1 MRQLKV
7 FVSPEIFQTELF
19 CLKTCHTFLKK
30 EFQTLDEVYPQ
41 AELKKKSKDFSAD
54 DCLWFWTKDWRRTIN
69 EISNFSLKQKCLIS
83 VLSTTEQ
90 KSSVWGVLFETLK
103 VTIPSNVM
111 LVAHSPLSYRFLVE
125 IVGLAEAQV
134 VQLPLPLPSTSI
146 RETNEVFSLGCLC
159 PLVEE
164 NNLHFI
170 LTVAHSLK
178 KKKEDFNLWFLE
190 TGHLR
195 SHLEKLALDLDLKD
209 QVNFLP
215 FGQKENLDVLLYFPE
230 RNDHFIPVLLAAS
243 KGAVPVTKSLPGIG
257 QFIAD
262 TQSGFVFEEETT
274 GAIAD
279 SLFALSKKPELCCRM
294 GAQFQQKMV
303 EQLDPDRLV
312 QKYVKVLQGL

>member
-1 MRQLKV
+1 MRHLKA
-7 FVSPEIFQTELF
+7 FVSPEIFQTERS
-19 CLKTCHTFLKK
+19 CLQTCYDILKK
-30 EFQTLDEVYPQ
+30 ELQIGEEVYPQ
-41 AELKKKSKDFSAD
+41 AELKKQSKGFLAD

-69 EISNFSLKQKCLIS
+69 EISSLALKQKCLIS

-103 VTIPSNVM
+103 VTIPTNVI

-125 IVGLAEAQV
+125 IVGVAEAQV

-164 NNLHFI
+164 SNLHFI

-178 KKKEDFNLWFLE
+178 KKKADFNLWFLE
-190 TGHLR
+190 SGHLR

-243 KGAVPVTKSLPGIG
+243 DGAVPVTKMLPGID
-257 QFIAD
+257 QLIAD
-262 TQSGFVFEEETT
+262 QLSGFVFEQETT

-279 SLFALSKKPELCCRM
+279 LLFSLSEAPELSLKM
-294 GAQFQQKMV
+294 GRQFQQKII
-303 EQLDPDRLV
+303 EQLAPDQVV
-312 QKYVKVLQGL
+312 QKYVTLIKGL